1 MRRRGAYEPRG
12 ETQNHESSA
21 AGRHVRSGKIAAGA
35 GARYGTRAVLRRR
48 DPAAAREHPR
58 ADEPGADAP
67 AQGRA
72 ERPGRPGRGRSI
84 IEFFG
89 GGRRGWI
96 LYVLLV
102 LPLVAVLLVFDAIAR
117 LILPEDRP
125 VWMFRRKRTAAIY
138 LLAAA
143 LALLLLFTLASAC
156 GRARAGSGPAGPPA
170 TPAASPTAPAAE
182 GAAPGQ
188 AQPGQQVAQAAAP
201 PQTADVSQPA
211 PPSVVLVTPVPE
223 SEGIS
228 RRTVRVANT
237 GGAGV
242 YLRRSPQLA
251 DRLRAWVDGTELEVL
266 EEGPRIGDELWLKVR
281 DPAGNTGYVPARYT
295 APVR

>member
-1 MRRRGAYEPRG
+1 MRRGGQQSRG
-12 ETQNHESSA
+12 ETQKQESST
-21 AGRHVRSGKIAAGA
+21 AGRYVLGGKIATGA

-48 DPAAAREHPR
+48 DPLAAQEHPR
-58 ADEPGADAP
+58 AGEPSTGAS

-72 ERPGRPGRGRSI
+72 ARAARPGRGRSI
-84 IEFFG
+84 IELFG
-89 GGRRGWI
+89 GGKRGWI
-96 LYVLLV
+96 LYVLLI
-102 LPLVAVLLVFDAIAR
+102 LPVVAVLLVFDAIAR

-125 VWMFRRKRTAAIY
+125 VWMFRRKRTAALY
-138 LLAAA
+138 LLAAG

-156 GRARAGSGPAGPPA
+156 GRARAGPGPSGPPA
-170 TPAASPTAPAAE
+170 TPAASPTAPPAE

-201 PQTADVSQPA
+201 PQPA
-211 PPSVVLVTPVPE
+211 ETPQATLPPVVLVTPAPE
-223 SEGIS
+223 REGS
-228 RRTVRVANT
+228 GRRIVRVANT

-242 YLRRSPQLA
+242 YLRRSPQRA

-281 DPAGNTGYVPARYT
+281 DPAGNTGYVSARYT
-295 APVR
+295 APAR